1 MMPDFERY
9 PVYLYNSLT
18 RSLEQFDPIN
28 APNVG
33 LYVCGPTVYGDPHL
47 GHARAAITFDVVVRY
62 LEFVGY
68 KVRYVRNITDV
79 GHLENEEAGSGED
92 KIAKRARLEQL
103 EPMEVVQHYTN
114 SYHDGLDAL
123 NCKRPSIEP
132 TATGHIIE
140 QINLIEKILENGLAY
155 VVNGTVYFDLAK
167 YTKEN
172 DYGTLS
178 GKILEDLKAGSRETE
193 GLDEKKSPHDF
204 ALWKRA
210 DREHIMR
217 WDSPWGEGFPGWHVE
232 CSTMS
237 TKYLGEQF
245 DIHGGGLDLQFPH
258 HEAEIAQCRGAYGTD
273 PARYWMHNNMVTID
287 GAKMSKSAGNFI
299 TLEQLFNGNHPLI
312 EKAFHPMIVRFLMLQ
327 SHYRSKIDFTNSA
340 LLAAEKGY
348 QRLID
353 TMKLLEE
360 IEFNGSEGKGEL
372 DNEIAK
378 YCDQC
383 YKSMG
388 DDFNTAQTLAALFEI
403 SSRINSLYHGQL
415 HPKQISNGMYERMVE
430 TFRQFIIEVLGLK
443 TIQSEDNS
451 KTEQLVE
458 MLIDIRAKA
467 RVRKDFETA
476 DNIRDDLAE
485 IGILLKD
492 EKSGKTTYKIKN

>member
-1 MMPDFERY
+1 
-9 PVYLYNSLT
+9 
-18 RSLEQFDPIN
+18 
-28 APNVG
+28 
-33 LYVCGPTVYGDPHL
+33 
-47 GHARAAITFDVVVRY
+47 
-62 LEFVGY
+62 
-68 KVRYVRNITDV
+68 
-79 GHLENEEAGSGED
+79 
-92 KIAKRARLEQL
+92 
-103 EPMEVVQHYTN
+103 MEV
-114 SYHDGLDAL
+114 
-123 NCKRPSIEP
+123 
-132 TATGHIIE
+132 
-140 QINLIEKILENGLAY
+140 
-155 VVNGTVYFDLAK
+155 
-167 YTKEN
+167 
-172 DYGTLS
+172 
-178 GKILEDLKAGSRETE
+178 
-193 GLDEKKSPHDF
+193 
-204 ALWKRA
+204 
-210 DREHIMR
+210 
-217 WDSPWGEGFPGWHVE
+217 
-232 CSTMS
+232 
-237 TKYLGEQF
+237 
-245 DIHGGGLDLQFPH
+245 GLDLQFPH

-360 IEFNGSEGKGEL
+360 IEFNGSEGKGEI